1 MAARCAS
8 QPHIRRTG
16 VREQSG
22 IAEFDSRQL
31 ADVLLLPHSGKLDR
45 TGLSPTELTELLL
58 RQTLVGIVVC
68 DADGKINL
76 INEAAK
82 SLALCDSDGE
92 PIPRVSDIWG
102 KMLDTSGCPI
112 PAEESPCMRALR
124 GETTVN
130 QECHLIRLGASPFDI
145 LFTAA
150 PIISNQQVVGAIA
163 SVTDITQRK
172 REEVQRREE
181 AVSKERN
188 RMASD
193 LHDTVCQSLN
203 AIVLLLEAAE
213 DEFSQDS
220 ETARR
225 HFRRAHEV
233 ARESLIEGRR
243 SMWTLCHES
252 LEKEDLVPA
261 LSFIAR
267 KLFAGTPVK
276 LELSLQ
282 PETCTLSSELRRE
295 LLRIGREALA
305 NVLKHANATTVH
317 LDLVFQKREVQLCIY
332 DNGHGFLG
340 TPPPSAH
347 RGWGLNNMRKRAERM
362 GGKLVVNS
370 RPGQGTRLMAAL
382 PLPASSR

>member
-1 MAARCAS
+1 MAARSVS
-8 QPHIRRTG
+8 QPHIRRAG
-16 VREQSG
+16 VREQCG
-22 IAEFDSRQL
+22 ITEFDSRQL
-31 ADVLLLPHSGKLDR
+31 ADVILLPHSGKLDR
-45 TGLSPTELTELLL
+45 AGLSPTELTELLL
-58 RQTLVGIVVC
+58 RQALAGIVVC
-68 DADGKINL
+68 DAEGKINL

-102 KMLDTSGCPI
+102 EMLDTSGRPI

-130 QECHLIRLGASPFDI
+130 QECHLIRPGASSFDI
-145 LFTAA
+145 LFTTA
-150 PIISNQQVVGAIA
+150 PIMSNQQVVGAIS

-233 ARESLIEGRR
+233 ARESLIEARR
-243 SMWTLCHES
+243 SMWTLCNES
-252 LEKEDLVPA
+252 LEKEDLAPA

-267 KLFAGTPVK
+267 QLFAGTPVK

-295 LLRIGREALA
+295 LLRIGREGLA

-340 TPPPSAH
+340 TPPPSAR

-362 GGKLVVNS
+362 GGKLEVNS